1 MDLTIFEKFDYIIYT
16 DGACLGNPGPGG
28 WAAIIIEKKNETELS
43 GSEQNTTNNRMEL
56 CAIINA
62 LSSFQ
67 SRKNLKIITDSRYV
81 IDGIN
86 LWLKKWQSN
95 DWKTSTKKPVKN
107 KDLWVRLDILR
118 KEHSVEWVWVKGHS
132 GNHFNEKV
140 DSLARSKANCL
151 D

>member
-1 MDLTIFEKFDYIIYT
+1 MDITIFEQFDYIIYT

-28 WAAIIIEKKNETELS
+28 WAAIIIEKKNETQLS

>member
-1 MDLTIFEKFDYIIYT
+1 MDITIFEQFDYIIYT

-28 WAAIIIEKKNETELS
+28 WAAIIIEKKNKIELS

-86 LWLKKWQSN
+86 LWLKKWQLN
-95 DWKTSTKKPVKN
+95 DWKTSTKKQVKN
-107 KDLWVRLDILR
+107 KDLWVRLDILT
-118 KEHSVEWVWVKGHS
+118 KEHSVEWEWVKGHS
-132 GNHFNEKV
+132 GDHFNEKV
-140 DSLARSKANCL
+140 DSLAKSKANCL
-151 D
+151 N

>member
-1 MDLTIFEKFDYIIYT
+1 M
-16 DGACLGNPGPGG
+16 GNPGPGG
-28 WAAIIIEKKNETELS
+28 WAAIIIEKKNETQLS

>member
-1 MDLTIFEKFDYIIYT
+1 MDLTSFEKFDYIIYT

-28 WAAIIIEKKNETELS
+28 WAAIIIEKKNETQLS